1 MESELCFLIRKSY
14 LVPVLRDCGQLANI
28 FQVEVPHPSKRL
40 KLSQLDHTFI
50 YIYTFIM
57 GFVDP
62 VNRVITLFY
71 NIFMVFL
78 DQFGLGVQ
86 RIFICL

>member
-1 MESELCFLIRKSY
+1 
-14 LVPVLRDCGQLANI
+14 
-28 FQVEVPHPSKRL
+28 
-40 KLSQLDHTFI
+40 
-50 YIYTFIM
+50 M

-78 DQFGLGVQ
+78 DQFGLGV
-86 RIFICL
+86 